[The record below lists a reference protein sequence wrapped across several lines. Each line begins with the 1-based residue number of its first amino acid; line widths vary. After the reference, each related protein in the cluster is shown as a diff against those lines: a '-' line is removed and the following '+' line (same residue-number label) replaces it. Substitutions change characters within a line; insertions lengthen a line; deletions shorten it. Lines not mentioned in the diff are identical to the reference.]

1 MKTLLAI
8 ITLGFLYS
16 CSNQSENKV
25 IRTEHVEKNESKK
38 EIVVPNRELT
48 MEVSGMTCVM
58 GCGSSIRKELYQTK
72 GVSEVEFDF
81 EEERETNIAKIKFDK
96 NIVSVD
102 EMVNIVNTMNENQ
115 FTVGKT
121 ESNSFETEYT
131 NTNEEH
137 PSSSKEN
144 EKEVIKTSSSFK
156 INSFIPLLTK
166 FLTKNIFDF
175 KTVTL

>member
-8 ITLGFLYS
+8 ITLGFLYA
-16 CSNQSENKV
+16 CSNQPENKV
-25 IRTEHVEKNESKK
+25 IRTEHVEKNESSSDKV
-38 EIVVPNRELT
+38 IPNRELT
-48 MEVSGMTCVM
+48 MEVSGMMCVM

-81 EEERETNIAKIKFDK
+81 EEERETNVAKIKFDK
-96 NIVSVD
+96 NIVSIE
-102 EMVNIVNTMNENQ
+102 EMVSIVNTMNENQ
-115 FTVGKT
+115 FTVG
-121 ESNSFETEYT
+121 
-131 NTNEEH
+131 NTTSSSLEQKSINTKEEA
-137 PSSSKEN
+137 PSSTKED
-144 EKEVIKTSSSFK
+144 EKEVIKTSSSLK

>member
-1 MKTLLAI
+1 
-8 ITLGFLYS
+8 
-16 CSNQSENKV
+16 
-25 IRTEHVEKNESKK
+25 
-38 EIVVPNRELT
+38 
-48 MEVSGMTCVM
+48 MEVSGMMCVM

-81 EEERETNIAKIKFDK
+81 EEERETNVAKIKFDK
-96 NIVSVD
+96 NIVSIE

-115 FTVGKT
+115 FTVG
-121 ESNSFETEYT
+121 
-131 NTNEEH
+131 NT
-137 PSSSKEN
+137 SSSSLEQESPNTTEGASSSFKED
-144 EKEVIKTSSSFK
+144 EKEVIKTSSSLK